1 MGINPALSASLR
13 VLSFVAALFVV
24 AIHSNSIHYAVNPAG
39 WSVSFHRLF
48 CNVLS
53 SWAVPYFF
61 FASGFFFSLSG
72 FVRDGNVKSFFAKKA
87 TGLVVPYVL
96 WTVFAAVV
104 TTPAVIAANCMAGRP
119 VVANSI
125 FQCSGIV
132 DFFVSMFALCGW
144 GGPKIL
150 GVLWFVK
157 HLIVVFAF
165 APVLRIAVNKMFGW
179 VFLIA
184 FVAARWYFP
193 PFSQTAFFFLGVA
206 VAVYLPRRWLQ
217 GSGTPLVL
225 SHVLN
230 YAFWLY
236 CSHNLVICYAG
247 PATRAL
253 FGTGSIAIVAATT
266 VSWTCSVAVGLGSAY
281 FVERRFPRV
290 FAVMNG
296 GR

>member
-61 FASGFFFSLSG
+61 F
-72 FVRDGNVKSFFAKKA
+72 
-87 TGLVVPYVL
+87 
-96 WTVFAAVV
+96 
-104 TTPAVIAANCMAGRP
+104 
-119 VVANSI
+119 
-125 FQCSGIV
+125 
-132 DFFVSMFALCGW
+132 
-144 GGPKIL
+144 
-150 GVLWFVK
+150 
-157 HLIVVFAF
+157 
-165 APVLRIAVNKMFGW
+165 
-179 VFLIA
+179 
-184 FVAARWYFP
+184 
-193 PFSQTAFFFLGVA
+193 LGVA

-225 SHVLN
+225 PHVLN